1 MEILPLSSL
10 IEFFKIQFMQQY
22 VRGHLPLSFNNL
34 WITREA
40 HRAQATP
47 MVLRNDA
54 EFFVPFSRL
63 TQTSLLLI
71 TVSHASGKNLISL
84 ILP

>member
-1 MEILPLSSL
+1 
-10 IEFFKIQFMQQY
+10 MQQY

-34 WITREA
+34 CITREA

-47 MVLRNDA
+47 MVLHNDA

-63 TQTSLLLI
+63 TQTSLLPNYCFPRI
-71 TVSHASGKNLISL
+71 
-84 ILP
+84 